1 MVNREEL
8 SDCNCTRTQNHLVR
22 KRTLSHLTKLKLWNV
37 YITWQEHTV
46 REDLIFE
53 KYKYTCNFQQ
63 FETTRYFTKSIID
76 GKIDL
81 NNVDEDQ
88 SNLLDKIMNF
98 KIQNF

>member
-1 MVNREEL
+1 MYV
-8 SDCNCTRTQNHLVR
+8 
-22 KRTLSHLTKLKLWNV
+22 
-37 YITWQEHTV
+37 TWQEHTV